1 MGNLA
6 WCEIVMKKTKEYIV
20 DELQVRNSHG
30 SVAWGGGGGGSL
42 AIWLATHP
50 CPKKA
55 SIGYIFQ
62 PYGGVDVF
70 LKKGGVFFILH
81 RTLGVPCSTMLQN
94 NSNTPFRVIFA
105 GFTPFGG
112 VNETWC
118 DTPFRVQFRGWW
130 TRVGSQLVC
139 EWPPPPPGG
148 GGGGAQWIYKTTD
161 FQLGGPRFKSAG
173 SGSSALRQCTLS
185 SLPSPSERTLNCWS
199 PGCLLISNLL
209 SLWPSKTNNPTLY

>member
-1 MGNLA
+1 MWMLRCACIWIVYLAERGDIRLQDMIFDGESLA
-6 WCEIVMKKTKEYIV
+6 WCEIVMKKTKEYMV
-20 DELQVRNSHG
+20 DELQVYIRNSHW
-30 SVAWGGGGGGSL
+30 SVAWGGGGGGGGSL

-148 GGGGAQWIYKTTD
+148 
-161 FQLGGPRFKSAG
+161 L
-173 SGSSALRQCTLS
+173 SGYIRPQTFNW
-185 SLPSPSERTLNCWS
+185 EV
-199 PGCLLISNLL
+199 PGSNLL
-209 SLWPSKTNNPTLY
+209 AAAVVPLGNALYPHCLVPQRGL